1 MNNYGYNKAREQ
13 KIFESRFAKYE
24 AMLIKEGVA
33 KEDIKMLFD
42 LYWNDFNADRRF
54 RQRQYSNL
62 EDKINLACTFDFSDF
77 PNIDELEDERLYQY
91 LKKDTHQMYS
101 ILIGIYRG
109 LSIKEIAFMLDSTP
123 MAIYKRIQRF
133 KKAFNICPK

>member
-1 MNNYGYNKAREQ
+1 
-13 KIFESRFAKYE
+13 
-24 AMLIKEGVA
+24 MLIKEGVA
-33 KEDIKMLFD
+33 KEDIKMLFN

-77 PNIDELEDERLYQY
+77 PNIDELEDESLYQY

-133 KKAFNICPK
+133 KKSFNICPK

>member
-1 MNNYGYNKAREQ
+1 MGQ
-13 KIFESRFAKYE
+13 
-24 AMLIKEGVA
+24 L
-33 KEDIKMLFD
+33 
-42 LYWNDFNADRRF
+42 
-54 RQRQYSNL
+54 QY
-62 EDKINLACTFDFSDF
+62 T
-77 PNIDELEDERLYQY
+77 RLYKY

-133 KKAFNICPK
+133 KKTFNICPK

>member
-1 MNNYGYNKAREQ
+1 M
-13 KIFESRFAKYE
+13 
-24 AMLIKEGVA
+24 
-33 KEDIKMLFD
+33 
-42 LYWNDFNADRRF
+42 
-54 RQRQYSNL
+54 
-62 EDKINLACTFDFSDF
+62 
-77 PNIDELEDERLYQY
+77 RLYKY

-133 KKAFNICPK
+133 KKTFNICPK